1 MGKKVYLETYGC
13 QMNVH
18 DSEKATHVL
27 SDLGYSQTS
36 EPGAADLVLLNTC
49 MVREKA
55 ARKVFA
61 RINEIKNDIRKCK
74 VKTASDNGLP
84 VFGVMG
90 CVAQAEADR
99 LFERSR
105 DIRMVMGTQAISRLP
120 AMIEQLEK
128 GFDRVIDVRLSKE
141 SEFLELEAASRQTKH
156 IAYITITEGCNKFC
170 SFCIV
175 PFTRGRERSRPADRI
190 VNEARS
196 LGEQGYQEVHLLG
209 QNVNSYGLSG
219 RYHGNSVSAPSAQ
232 EDGDEITFAKL
243 LDRVASESGVP
254 RIKYTTSYPRDFDEE
269 IVRVMDAYENLC
281 EWIHLPAQAG
291 SDRVLRAM
299 RRGYTRREY
308 IGKIDAIKGARK
320 DIAITGDMIVGFP
333 GETDDDFNE
342 TMSLVA
348 EVEYDGLYI
357 FKYSPRPRTPAAAY
371 ADSIP
376 EEVKTERFLRLQEL
390 QDRIQRRRYERY
402 LGRTVEVLVEGTS
415 SRSSSDYTGHT
426 RCNKVVNFPIASP
439 RGSEEFGKL
448 VNVNITGVKSHSLYG
463 EIAGDSGLNWKG
475 NYGAGSQDSR
485 SFG

>member
-1 MGKKVYLETYGC
+1 MNKKVYLETYGC

-18 DSEKATHVL
+18 DSEKATAAL

-36 EPGAADLVLLNTC
+36 EVSEADLVLLNTC

-55 ARKVFA
+55 ARKVFG
-61 RINEIKNDIRKCK
+61 RINEIKNEIKKRWTGSAFKK
-74 VKTASDNGLP
+74 ELP

-105 DIRMVMGTQAISRLP
+105 DIKMVMGTQAISRLP
-120 AMIEQLEK
+120 ALMGQLEN
-128 GFDRVIDVRLSKE
+128 GFNRVIDVRLSKE
-141 SEFLELEAASRQTKH
+141 AEFLELEAAGRQTKH

-190 VNEARS
+190 VAEARA
-196 LGEQGYQEVHLLG
+196 LGEQGYREIHLLG

-219 RYHGNSVSAPSAQ
+219 RYHGNLVNAASVSHGH
-232 EDGDEITFAKL
+232 ENGVRENGNEITFARL
-243 LDRVASESGVP
+243 LERMAAESGAP
-254 RIKYTTSYPRDFDEE
+254 RIKFTTSYPRDFDEE
-269 IVRVMDAYENLC
+269 IVRVMDAHENLC
-281 EWIHLPAQAG
+281 EWIHLPAQSG

-308 IGKIDAIKGARK
+308 MEKIDAIKGARK
-320 DIAITGDMIVGFP
+320 DISITGDMIVGFP
-333 GETDDDFNE
+333 GETDDDFNA

-357 FKYSPRPRTPAAAY
+357 FKYSPRPLTPAAAY
-371 ADSIP
+371 TDSVP
-376 EEVKTERFLRLQEL
+376 DEVKTERFLRLQEL

-402 LGRTVEVLVEGTS
+402 LGRTVEALVEGTS

-426 RCNKVVNFPIASP
+426 RCNKVVNFPMASLI
-439 RGSEEFGKL
+439 GSDALGKL
-448 VNVNITGVKSHSLYG
+448 VSVNITGVKSHSLYG
-463 EIAGDSGLNWKG
+463 EM
-475 NYGAGSQDSR
+475 AGS
-485 SFG
+485 GA

>member
-1 MGKKVYLETYGC
+1 MSKKVYLETYGC

-18 DSEKATHVL
+18 DSEKATRAL
-27 SDLGYSQTS
+27 SDLGYAQTS
-36 EPGAADLVLLNTC
+36 EVGEADLVLLNTC

-55 ARKVFA
+55 ARKVYT
-61 RINEIKNDIRKCK
+61 RINEIKRDIS
-74 VKTASDNGLP
+74 KTARGRNLP

-99 LFERSR
+99 LFERNR
-105 DIRMVMGTQAISRLP
+105 DIKMVMGTQAISRLP
-120 AMIEQLEK
+120 NLMEQLEK

-141 SEFLELEAASRQTKH
+141 AEFVELQADSRQTKH

-190 VNEARS
+190 VDEARS
-196 LGEQGYQEVHLLG
+196 LGERGYKEIHLLG

-219 RYHGNSVSAPSAQ
+219 RYHGNPVTVEEGA
-232 EDGDEITFAKL
+232 EITFAKL
-243 LDRVASESGVP
+243 LARVAEESGVP
-254 RIKYTTSYPRDFDEE
+254 RIKFTTSYPRDFDEE
-269 IVRVMDAYENLC
+269 IVRIMDEHDNLC

-308 IGKIDAIKGARK
+308 IEKIEAIKWSKK

-333 GETDDDFNE
+333 GETDDDFND
-342 TMSLVA
+342 TLSLVA

-357 FKYSPRPRTPAAAY
+357 FKYSPRPRTPAATY
-371 ADSIP
+371 TDSIP

-390 QDRIQRRRYERY
+390 QDRIQKRRYERY

-415 SRSSSDYTGHT
+415 SRSSSDYSGHT
-426 RCNKVVNFPIASP
+426 RCNKVVNFPVVAGVLGGLAP
-439 RGSEEFGKL
+439 VK
-448 VNVNITGVKSHSLYG
+448 ITEVKSHSLYG
-463 EIAGDSGLNWKG
+463 EMIGNW
-475 NYGAGSQDSR
+475 
-485 SFG
+485 F

>member
-1 MGKKVYLETYGC
+1 MEKKVYLETYGC

-18 DSEKATHVL
+18 DSEKATHAL

-36 EPGAADLVLLNTC
+36 EVAEADLVLLNTC

-61 RINEIKNDIRKCK
+61 RINELKNEIRRGGGRS
-74 VKTASDNGLP
+74 ASDNGLP

-105 DIRMVMGTQAISRLP
+105 DIKMVMGTQAISRLP
-120 AMIEQLEK
+120 ALIGQLEK
-128 GFDRVIDVRLSKE
+128 GFNRVIDVRLSKE
-141 SEFLELEAASRQTKH
+141 AEFLELEASDRQTKH

-190 VNEARS
+190 VAEARA
-196 LGEQGYQEVHLLG
+196 LGEQGYLEIHLLG

-219 RYHGNSVSAPSAQ
+219 RYHGNPASVEGGA
-232 EDGDEITFAKL
+232 ENGKEITFARL
-243 LDRVASESGVP
+243 LDRVATESGVP

-269 IVRVMDAYENLC
+269 VVRVMDARENLC

-308 IGKIDAIKGARK
+308 LEKIEAIKGAKRE
-320 DIAITGDMIVGFP
+320 ISLTGDMIVGFP

-342 TMSLVA
+342 TMTLVA
-348 EVEYDGLYI
+348 EVEFDGLYI
-357 FKYSPRPRTPAAAY
+357 FKYSPRPLTPAAAY
-371 ADSIP
+371 ADSVP

-402 LGRTVEVLVEGTS
+402 LGRIVEVLVEGMS

-426 RCNKVVNFPIASP
+426 RCNKVVNFPSASP
-439 RGSEEFGKL
+439 LDSSDLGKL
-448 VNVNITGVKSHSLYG
+448 VNVKITGVKSHSLYG
-463 EIAGDSGLNWKG
+463 EMAGGCV
-475 NYGAGSQDSR
+475 
-485 SFG
+485 

>member
-1 MGKKVYLETYGC
+1 MNKKVYLETYGC

-18 DSEKATHVL
+18 DSEKATYML
-27 SDLGYSQTS
+27 SDLGYAQTS
-36 EPGAADLVLLNTC
+36 EVDEADLVLLNTC

-55 ARKVFA
+55 ARKVYT
-61 RINEIKNDIRKCK
+61 RINEIKRDISKAARGKK
-74 VKTASDNGLP
+74 LP

-105 DIRMVMGTQAISRLP
+105 DIKMVMGTQAIPRLP
-120 AMIEQLEK
+120 NLMEQLDK

-141 SEFLELEAASRQTKH
+141 AEFLELQADNRQTKH

-190 VNEARS
+190 VEEAKS
-196 LGEQGYQEVHLLG
+196 LGKQGYQEIHLLG

-219 RYHGNSVSAPSAQ
+219 RYHGNPVSAEESA
-232 EDGDEITFAKL
+232 GITFARL
-243 LDRVASESGVP
+243 LARVAEESGVP
-254 RIKYTTSYPRDFDEE
+254 RIKFTTSYPRDFDDE
-269 IVRVMDAYENLC
+269 IVRVMDEHDNLC
-281 EWIHLPAQAG
+281 EWVHLPAQSG
-291 SDRVLRAM
+291 NDRVLRAM

-308 IGKIDAIKGARK
+308 IDKIEAIKRSKK

-333 GETDDDFNE
+333 GETDDDFSE

-371 ADSIP
+371 ADSIT
-376 EEVKTERFLRLQEL
+376 EEVKTERFLMLQDL
-390 QDRIQRRRYERY
+390 QDRIQKRRYERY
-402 LGRTVEVLVEGTS
+402 IGRTVEVLVEGMS

-426 RCNKVVNFPIASP
+426 RCNKVVNFPIASDMLG
-439 RGSEEFGKL
+439 RLGQVK
-448 VNVNITGVKSHSLYG
+448 ITEVKSHSLYG
-463 EIAGDSGLNWKG
+463 VMVKA
-475 NYGAGSQDSR
+475 
-485 SFG
+485 

>member
-1 MGKKVYLETYGC
+1 MDKKVYLETYGC

-18 DSEKATHVL
+18 DSEKAIRMF

-36 EPGAADLVLLNTC
+36 EVREADLVLLNTC

-61 RINEIKNDIRKCK
+61 RINEIKNEIRRKQSRI
-74 VKTASDNGLP
+74 ASDNELP

-105 DIRMVMGTQAISRLP
+105 DIKMVMGTQAISRLP
-120 AMIEQLEK
+120 ALMEQLDK
-128 GFDRVIDVRLSKE
+128 GFSRVIDVRLSKE
-141 SEFLELEAASRQTKH
+141 SEFLELEASSRQTRH

-190 VNEARS
+190 IDEAKA
-196 LGEQGYQEVHLLG
+196 LGEQGYQEIHLLG

-219 RYHGNSVSAPSAQ
+219 RYHGNPASAPSAQ
-232 EDGDEITFAKL
+232 EDADEITFAKL
-243 LDRVASESGVP
+243 LDRVAAESGVP

-269 IVRVMDAYENLC
+269 IVRVMDARENLC

-308 IGKIDAIKGARK
+308 IEKIEAIKGARRE
-320 DIAITGDMIVGFP
+320 ISITGDMIVGFP

-342 TMSLVA
+342 TMSLIA

-376 EEVKTERFLRLQEL
+376 EEMKTERFLRLQEL

-415 SRSSSDYTGHT
+415 SRSPSDYTGHT
-426 RCNKVVNFPIASP
+426 RCNKVVNFPIAA
-439 RGSEEFGKL
+439 EALGKL
-448 VNVNITGVKSHSLYG
+448 VNVNINGVKSHSLYG
-463 EIAGDSGLNWKG
+463 EMAGDCV
-475 NYGAGSQDSR
+475 
-485 SFG
+485 

>member
-18 DSEKATHVL
+18 DSEKATYTL

-36 EPGAADLVLLNTC
+36 EVGEADLVLLNTC

-61 RINEIKNDIRKCK
+61 RINEIKNEIRRGGAGA
-74 VKTASDNGLP
+74 ASDKKLP
-84 VFGVMG
+84 IFGVMG

-105 DIRMVMGTQAISRLP
+105 DIKMVMGTQAITRLP
-120 AMIEQLEK
+120 ALMGQLEN
-128 GFDRVIDVRLSKE
+128 GFNRVIDVRLSKE
-141 SEFLELEAASRQTKH
+141 AEFLELEAAGRQTKH

-175 PFTRGRERSRPADRI
+175 PFTRGRERSRPADSI
-190 VNEARS
+190 VAEARA
-196 LGEQGYQEVHLLG
+196 LGEQGYQEIQLLG

-219 RYHGNSVSAPSAQ
+219 RYHGNLSSIPSGAPSAQ
-232 EDGDEITFAKL
+232 PEELDGNEITFARL
-243 LDRVASESGVP
+243 LDRVALESGVP

-269 IVRVMDAYENLC
+269 IVRIMDARENLC

-308 IGKIDAIKGARK
+308 MEKIDAIKGAEK
-320 DIAITGDMIVGFP
+320 EISITGDIIIGFP

-348 EVEYDGLYI
+348 ETEYDGLYI
-357 FKYSPRPRTPAAAY
+357 FKYSPRPMTPAAAY
-371 ADSIP
+371 PDSVP
-376 EEVKTERFLRLQEL
+376 EEVKTERFMRLQEL

-402 LGRTVEVLVEGTS
+402 LGRTVEVLIEGTS

-426 RCNKVVNFPIASP
+426 RCNKVVNFPMASSVAP
-439 RGSEEFGKL
+439 MGLLGSDALGKL
-448 VNVNITGVKSHSLYG
+448 VRVNITGVKSHSLYG
-463 EIAGDSGLNWKG
+463 EMAGRDV
-475 NYGAGSQDSR
+475 
-485 SFG
+485 

>member
-1 MGKKVYLETYGC
+1 MDKKVYLETYGC

-18 DSEKATHVL
+18 DSEKAIRMF
-27 SDLGYSQTS
+27 SDLGYSETS
-36 EPGAADLVLLNTC
+36 EVSEADLILLNTC

-61 RINEIKNDIRKCK
+61 RINEIKNEIRKGGL
-74 VKTASDNGLP
+74 KTASDNGSPMP

-99 LFERSR
+99 LFERSQ
-105 DIRMVMGTQAISRLP
+105 DIKMVMGTQAISRLP
-120 AMIEQLEK
+120 ALMEQLEK
-128 GFDRVIDVRLSKE
+128 GFNRVIDVRLSKE
-141 SEFLELEAASRQTKH
+141 AEFLELEASGRQTKH

-190 VNEARS
+190 IDEARA

-219 RYHGNSVSAPSAQ
+219 RYHGNPASASFVQ
-232 EDGDEITFAKL
+232 EDCEETTFAKL
-243 LDRVASESGVP
+243 LDRVAAESGVP

-269 IVRVMDAYENLC
+269 IVRVMDAHENLC

-308 IGKIDAIKGARK
+308 IEKIDAIKGAKK
-320 DIAITGDMIVGFP
+320 DISITGDMIVGFP

-371 ADSIP
+371 AD
-376 EEVKTERFLRLQEL
+376 
-390 QDRIQRRRYERY
+390 
-402 LGRTVEVLVEGTS
+402 
-415 SRSSSDYTGHT
+415 
-426 RCNKVVNFPIASP
+426 
-439 RGSEEFGKL
+439 
-448 VNVNITGVKSHSLYG
+448 
-463 EIAGDSGLNWKG
+463 
-475 NYGAGSQDSR
+475 
-485 SFG
+485 

>member
-1 MGKKVYLETYGC
+1 MEKKVYLETYGC

-18 DSEKATHVL
+18 DSEKAIRMF
-27 SDLGYSQTS
+27 SGLGYSQTS
-36 EPGAADLVLLNTC
+36 DASQADLVLLNTC

-61 RINEIKNDIRKCK
+61 RINEIKNEIRKGQSR
-74 VKTASDNGLP
+74 TASDNDLP

-105 DIRMVMGTQAISRLP
+105 DVKMVMGTQAISRLP
-120 AMIEQLEK
+120 ALMEQLDK
-128 GFDRVIDVRLSKE
+128 GFSRVIDVRLSKE
-141 SEFLELEAASRQTKH
+141 SEFLELEASSRQTKH

-190 VNEARS
+190 VDEAKA

-219 RYHGNSVSAPSAQ
+219 RYHGSVENPAAAPSAQ
-232 EDGDEITFAKL
+232 EDVHEITFAKL
-243 LDRVASESGVP
+243 LDRVAAESGVP

-269 IVRVMDAYENLC
+269 IVRVMDARENLC

-291 SDRVLRAM
+291 SDRVLRVM

-308 IGKIDAIKGARK
+308 IEKIEAIKGARK
-320 DIAITGDMIVGFP
+320 EISITGDMIVGFP

-415 SRSSSDYTGHT
+415 SRSPSDYTGHT
-426 RCNKVVNFPIASP
+426 RCNKVVNFPIAA
-439 RGSEEFGKL
+439 EALGKL

-463 EIAGDSGLNWKG
+463 EMAGDCV
-475 NYGAGSQDSR
+475 
-485 SFG
+485 

>member
-1 MGKKVYLETYGC
+1 
-13 QMNVH
+13 MNVH
-18 DSEKATHVL
+18 DSEKATRVL

-36 EPGAADLVLLNTC
+36 EVGAADLVLLNTC

-61 RINEIKNDIRKCK
+61 RINEIKNDIRKCR
-74 VKTASDNGLP
+74 VKTATDNGLP

-105 DIRMVMGTQAISRLP
+105 DIKMVMGTQAISRLP
-120 AMIEQLEK
+120 ALMEQLEK

-141 SEFLELEAASRQTKH
+141 AEFLELDAASRQTKH

-190 VNEARS
+190 VDEARS

-219 RYHGNSVSAPSAQ
+219 RYHGNPASA
-232 EDGDEITFAKL
+232 EDGDEIGFAKL
-243 LDRVASESGVP
+243 LDRVAAESGVP

-269 IVRVMDAYENLC
+269 IVRVMDAHENLC

-299 RRGYTRREY
+299 RRGYTRSEY
-308 IGKIDAIKGARK
+308 IEKVNAIKGARK
-320 DIAITGDMIVGFP
+320 EIAVTGDMIVGFP

-348 EVEYDGLYI
+348 EVEYDGLFI

-426 RCNKVVNFPIASP
+426 RCNKVVNFPITA
-439 RGSEEFGKL
+439 EALGKL

-463 EIAGDSGLNWKG
+463 EMAGDSGLNWKG
-475 NYGAGSQDSR
+475 NYGDGSQDSR

>member
-1 MGKKVYLETYGC
+1 
-13 QMNVH
+13 MNVH
-18 DSEKATHVL
+18 DSEKATYML

-36 EPGAADLVLLNTC
+36 AVGEADLVLLNTC

-55 ARKVFA
+55 ARKVYA
-61 RINEIKNDIRKCK
+61 RINEIKNDIRKSGS
-74 VKTASDNGLP
+74 KTKGNANLP

-105 DIRMVMGTQAISRLP
+105 DIKMVMGTQAIPRLP
-120 AMIEQLEK
+120 ALMEQLEK

-141 SEFLELEAASRQTKH
+141 SDFLELEADCRQTKH

-190 VNEARS
+190 VDEARA
-196 LGEQGYQEVHLLG
+196 LGEQGYQEIQLLG

-219 RYHGNSVSAPSAQ
+219 RYHGSLGPID
-232 EDGDEITFAKL
+232 EGDEITFAKL
-243 LDRVASESGVP
+243 LDRVAGESGVP

-269 IVRVMDAYENLC
+269 IVRVMDAHENLC

-299 RRGYTRREY
+299 RRGYTRSEY
-308 IGKIDAIKGARK
+308 IRKVEAIKRSKK

-333 GETDDDFNE
+333 GETDDDFME
-342 TMSLVA
+342 TMSLIS

-357 FKYSPRPRTPAAAY
+357 FKYSPRPKTPAAAY
-371 ADSIP
+371 TDSIP
-376 EEVKTERFLRLQEL
+376 EDVKTERFLRAQEL

-402 LGRTVEVLVEGTS
+402 LGRIVEVLVEGTS

-426 RCNKVVNFPIASP
+426 RCNKVVNFPITA
-439 RGSEEFGKL
+439 EALGKL
-448 VNVNITGVKSHSLYG
+448 VNVNITAVKSHSLYG
-463 EIAGDSGLNWKG
+463 EMAGDC
-475 NYGAGSQDSR
+475 
-485 SFG
+485 F

>member
-1 MGKKVYLETYGC
+1 MF
-13 QMNVH
+13 
-18 DSEKATHVL
+18 
-27 SDLGYSQTS
+27 SDLGYLQTS
-36 EPGAADLVLLNTC
+36 EVSEADLVLLNTC

-61 RINEIKNDIRKCK
+61 RINEIKNEIRKGQSRI
-74 VKTASDNGLP
+74 ASDNGSP

-105 DIRMVMGTQAISRLP
+105 DIKMVMGTQAISRLP
-120 AMIEQLEK
+120 ALMEQLDK
-128 GFDRVIDVRLSKE
+128 GFNRVIDVRLSKE
-141 SEFLELEAASRQTKH
+141 SEFLELEASSRQTKH

-190 VNEARS
+190 IDEAKA
-196 LGEQGYQEVHLLG
+196 LGEQGYQEIHLLG

-219 RYHGNSVSAPSAQ
+219 RYHGNLGNLGNLGNPASAEA
-232 EDGDEITFAKL
+232 GDEITFAKL
-243 LDRVASESGVP
+243 LDRVAAESGVP

-269 IVRVMDAYENLC
+269 IVRVMDARENLC
-281 EWIHLPAQAG
+281 EWIHLPVQAG

-308 IGKIDAIKGARK
+308 IRKIEAIKGARRE
-320 DIAITGDMIVGFP
+320 ISITGDLIIGFP

-415 SRSSSDYTGHT
+415 SRSPSDYTGHT
-426 RCNKVVNFPIASP
+426 RCNKVVNFPIAA
-439 RGSEEFGKL
+439 EALGKL
-448 VNVNITGVKSHSLYG
+448 VNVNINGVKSHSLYG
-463 EIAGDSGLNWKG
+463 EMAGDCV
-475 NYGAGSQDSR
+475 
-485 SFG
+485 

>member
-1 MGKKVYLETYGC
+1 
-13 QMNVH
+13 
-18 DSEKATHVL
+18 
-27 SDLGYSQTS
+27 
-36 EPGAADLVLLNTC
+36 

-61 RINEIKNDIRKCK
+61 RINEIKNERRRNQSKI
-74 VKTASDNGLP
+74 ASDNGLP

-105 DIRMVMGTQAISRLP
+105 DIKMVMGTQAISRLP
-120 AMIEQLEK
+120 ALMEQLDK
-128 GFDRVIDVRLSKE
+128 GFSRVIDVRLSKE
-141 SEFLELEAASRQTKH
+141 SEFLELEASSRQTKH

-190 VNEARS
+190 IDEAKA
-196 LGEQGYQEVHLLG
+196 LGEQGYQEIHLLG

-219 RYHGNSVSAPSAQ
+219 RYHGNPASAPSAQ

-243 LDRVASESGVP
+243 LDRVAAESGVP

-269 IVRVMDAYENLC
+269 IVRVMDERENLC

-308 IGKIDAIKGARK
+308 IEKIEAIKGARRE
-320 DIAITGDMIVGFP
+320 ISITGDMIVGFP

-376 EEVKTERFLRLQEL
+376 EEAKTERFLRLQEL

-402 LGRTVEVLVEGTS
+402 LGRTVEVLVEGMS
-415 SRSSSDYTGHT
+415 SRSPSDYTGHT
-426 RCNKVVNFPIASP
+426 RCNKVVNFPIAA
-439 RGSEEFGKL
+439 EALGKL
-448 VNVNITGVKSHSLYG
+448 VNVNINGVKSHSLYG
-463 EIAGDSGLNWKG
+463 EMAGDCV
-475 NYGAGSQDSR
+475 
-485 SFG
+485 